1 MLIRRAMECL
11 NVIVMF
17 EMLFMFYHLEQ
28 KCLHS
33 VYIAEMSGNTPDTP
47 EQFMRFHYHINFRI
61 SASLTTIT

>member
-28 KCLHS
+28 KCLNS
-33 VYIAEMSGNTPDTP
+33 AYIAEMSGNTPDTP
-47 EQFMRFHYHINFRI
+47 D
-61 SASLTTIT
+61 L